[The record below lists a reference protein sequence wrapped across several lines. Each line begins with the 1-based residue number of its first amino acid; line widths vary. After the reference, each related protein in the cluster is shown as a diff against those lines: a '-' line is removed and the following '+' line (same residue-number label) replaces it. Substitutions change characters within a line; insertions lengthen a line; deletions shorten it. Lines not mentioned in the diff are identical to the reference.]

1 MENSRAEGEAIFAA
15 CPTRTRRYPKEHG
28 VWKEPKARLF
38 SRLVRPGQG
47 DTRKNTEC
55 GKSQRRDFGK
65 GMVNYGYSIVGDSK
79 SNIISKNDT
88 IDGDTPDEFSGIE

>member
-1 MENSRAEGEAIFAA
+1 MSDQDKAIPERTRSVKRAEGEVVFAA
-15 CPTRTRRYPKEHG
+15 CPTRTRRYPKE
-28 VWKEPKARLF
+28 K
-38 SRLVRPGQG
+38 SR
-47 DTRKNTEC
+47 
-55 GKSQRRDFGK
+55 RRGFGK